1 MSVAHVVKK
10 GECLSSIAK
19 QYRFSDWRRIYD
31 HPDNAAFKA
40 KRPNPD
46 LIYPGDVVMIPE
58 KAPSTATLSTDE
70 VHVIKVKA
78 QQPSL
83 RILLEVDEPH
93 AYELELPAGV
103 VAGQTDG
110 QSPIEHPI
118 PADLKKARLTIWP
131 ASGDR
136 TNAISWALAPGDLDP
151 VEELSGIQ
159 GRLANLG
166 YYWGAVDGQP
176 SSQLDEAVARFRK
189 DEKLEASADIDDALR
204 ERLKKRHDDL

>member
-58 KAPSTATLSTDE
+58 KKPSTVVLSTDE

-110 QSPIEHPI
+110 KSPIEHPI
-118 PADLKKARLTIWP
+118 PSDLKKARLTIWP

-136 TNAISWALAPGDLDP
+136 TNAVTWALAPGDLDP

-176 SSQLDEAVARFRK
+176 SSALNEAAARFKK
-189 DEKLEASADIDDALR
+189 DENLEPSSDIDDALR
-204 ERLKKRHDDL
+204 ERLKKRHDGL